1 MVDNQMRAQRNVVYG
16 ETDQEKLTADI
27 YMPNKGENLPVV
39 ILIHG
44 GAFQSGSKEMYA
56 EWGSYLAQSGFVA
69 MAVNYRLATSKY
81 STWPSVLDDI
91 HQAANWL
98 VGKANEFNID
108 PLKMAV
114 IGDSAGAHIGSIF
127 SFQSQARSSYKI
139 QACVGVYGVYD
150 LTHPGSNREA
160 QMFQKLIGKPFNEA
174 SNVYKEAST
183 YYYIEDAIS
192 SPTFDTDFFLIWGDS
207 DIVASP
213 SHSENL
219 TQESGLNVKT
229 LVYPGQGHFWFN
241 LTPGLEGGALKD
253 FPNKDVAPKVIQFLK
268 DSLDSSVIGILSKPQ
283 IQKLVKPAKF
293 KGKCKVLFV

>member
-1 MVDNQMRAQRNVVYG
+1 MVDTQIRVQRNVVYG
-16 ETDQEKLTADI
+16 ETEQEKLTADI
-27 YMPNKGENLPVV
+27 YMPIKGENLPVV
-39 ILIHG
+39 LLIHG

-56 EWGSYLAQSGFVA
+56 EWGPYLAQSGFVA

-81 STWPSVLDDI
+81 STWPSVIDDI

-98 VGKANEFNID
+98 VGKCSEFNID

-150 LTHPGSNREA
+150 LTHPGSSREA
-160 QMFQKLIGKPFNEA
+160 QMFQKFIGKPIKEA

-183 YYYIEDAIS
+183 YHYIEDVIS

-219 TQESGLNVKT
+219 TKQMQESGLNVKT

-268 DSLDSSVIGILSKPQ
+268 DSVDSSVIGILSKQQ
-283 IQKLVKPAKF
+283 IQKLINLQNTKVNAK
-293 KGKCKVLFV
+293 